1 MAEQTPR
8 VPFDDRPALEELE
21 RLQRSIQEYRRKR
34 ERAEGEF
41 EKFVGGFR
49 PVAGQGVGGGGG
61 VGKFRGGFRP
71 CGGRGCEVSGGSVSS
86 PRHAGESRGSCAVGA
101 TT

>member
-1 MAEQTPR
+1 MAEQSPR

-49 PVAGQGVGGGGG
+49 AAAGGGGDHTG
-61 VGKFRGGFRP
+61 VPAPPATRDAVSPPVTHGGVVTAP
-71 CGGRGCEVSGGSVSS
+71 VTHGQV
-86 PRHAGESRGSCAVGA
+86 A
-101 TT
+101 TPSMPPVVPAI

>member
-1 MAEQTPR
+1 MAEHSPR

-21 RLQRSIQEYRRKR
+21 RLQRSIEEYRRKR

-49 PVAGQGVGGGGG
+49 PAAGQGTDLLVG
-61 VGKFRGGFRP
+61 VPAPPPTRRLD
-71 CGGRGCEVSGGSVSS
+71 S
-86 PRHAGESRGSCAVGA
+86 AGNL
-101 TT
+101 